1 MADSTTRAT
10 AWTRLA
16 APDRH
21 PPKGPVPE
29 ALFPFAV
36 CRPASTI
43 HDHAATRAA
52 ESTI

>member
-1 MADSTTRAT
+1 MTDSTTRTT
-10 AWTRLA
+10 AWGRPA

-36 CRPASTI
+36 HRPASTG
-43 HDHAATRAA
+43 HRHAAARAA
-52 ESTI
+52 DSII